1 MAPRLPS
8 LTLFPKFSEAS
19 YRVVNAAELGAG
31 GKANPKPISV
41 GGNPHGSA
49 NWLIANRGG

>member
-1 MAPRLPS
+1 
-8 LTLFPKFSEAS
+8 LTLFPKFSEGS
-19 YRVVNAAELGAG
+19 YLVVNAAELGAG

-41 GGNPHGSA
+41 GGNAHGSA